1 MTGGGR
7 GGGREGRREG
17 GGVGTIYSAAHDDP
31 MTSICVGQGL
41 SRTLSTVAH
50 LLLVLM
56 PGKVD
61 LILSHEI
68 CLQGCCS

>member
-1 MTGGGR
+1 M
-7 GGGREGRREG
+7 
-17 GGVGTIYSAAHDDP
+17 GTIYSAAHDDP